1 MNILMGSDTA
11 SNMADVVDAAV
22 LQDPA
27 VRDRLLETGGIPRPL
42 VEKVDRRFTKK
53 VVGGDG
59 EMAAPMTRLTPE
71 GHMVSTRLFCL
82 SCEVLSVLMLRLLQE
97 RCTVASRQGGA
108 GPQDQFV
115 EGGRWDESH
124 Q

>member
-1 MNILMGSDTA
+1 MGSDTA

-53 VVGGDG
+53 VVGADG
-59 EMAAPMTRLTPE
+59 EMAAPMTDSRRRATWSQP
-71 GHMVSTRLFCL
+71 GYSACRV
-82 SCEVLSVLMLRLLQE
+82 
-97 RCTVASRQGGA
+97 RC
-108 GPQDQFV
+108 
-115 EGGRWDESH
+115 
-124 Q
+124 